1 MGKKRRK
8 LDTCTAVADTG
19 GRGTKTEPQNSEA
32 VRAGAAG
39 GGQFAASVR
48 DHRAGSAGDDSER
61 QAGTRGQEG
70 ADRKAAGTGAM
81 KTVALY
87 ARVSSEQQAQQQTI
101 ASQLEALEDRATSDG
116 HLVLASDRYVDDGV
130 SGATLIRPSLERL
143 RDRIAEGGV
152 DVLYVHS
159 PDRLARRYA
168 YQVLLLEEFSRQGTA
183 VIFLNGPAGQTAE
196 DQLLVQ
202 VQGMIAEYERAKI
215 LERSRRGKL
224 HKARTGIPNPL
235 SGAPYGYLYIRKTE
249 TEPARYQIILH
260 EAKVV
265 RQVFQ
270 WYVQEQV
277 SIGEIVRRLDK
288 EGVST
293 RTGKSKWDRTTIWA
307 MLKNPAYKGQAAY
320 GKTELAERGKLLRP
334 IRGRNPTPRHA
345 KSTCR
350 DKPKDEWISIPVP
363 PIISS
368 DVFDVAAEQLQRN
381 RRLSKRNGRGDKYLL
396 QGLVVC
402 AKCGYAYYGKTVSR
416 AIARRKNKERWA
428 YYRCVGTDSYRFEG
442 GKVCHNPQVRVD
454 QLDGYTW
461 DSVKELMQDPQRVL
475 DEWSTRSSSD
485 ATLGQLRRECDES
498 ERFLRTQEKTLSR
511 LRDAYEAGVLDLED
525 LAQRSERVR
534 TRIQK
539 AEVDL
544 ARAEQALS
552 ETVELT
558 AVIGRLTDF
567 SQKVQTGL
575 NSLSWQQRRQ
585 LIRTLVSRVEID
597 EESATIV
604 YRIPAGRDGLG
615 GASTSQATANG
626 TGGSTDSSY
635 QLCGRRD

>member
-1 MGKKRRK
+1 
-8 LDTCTAVADTG
+8 
-19 GRGTKTEPQNSEA
+19 
-32 VRAGAAG
+32 
-39 GGQFAASVR
+39 
-48 DHRAGSAGDDSER
+48 
-61 QAGTRGQEG
+61 
-70 ADRKAAGTGAM
+70 M

-87 ARVSSEQQAQQQTI
+87 ARVSSEQQAQQQTV
-101 ASQLEALEDRATSDG
+101 ASQLTALEERATSDG
-116 HLVLASDRYVDDGV
+116 HLVLASDRYVDDGF
-130 SGATLIRPSLERL
+130 SGATLIRPALERL
-143 RDRIAEGGV
+143 RDRIAEGSV

-159 PDRLARRYA
+159 PDRLARKYA
-168 YQVLLLEEFSRQGTA
+168 YQVLLMEEFSRQGTA
-183 VIFLNGPAGQTAE
+183 VVFVNGPSGQTAE

-224 HKARTGIPNPL
+224 HKARIGITNPL
-235 SGAPYGYLYIRKTE
+235 SGAPYGYLYVRKTE
-249 TEPARYQIILH
+249 TEPARYQIVLH

-265 RQVFQ
+265 RQVFK
-270 WYVQEQV
+270 WYVQEQI
-277 SIGEIVRRLDK
+277 SIGEIVRRLAK
-288 EGVST
+288 EGAPT
-293 RTGKSKWDRTTIWA
+293 RTGKSKWDRSTIWA

-320 GKTELAERGKLLRP
+320 GKTEAVERGKLLRP
-334 IRGRNPTPRHA
+334 IRGRKAVPRHA

-350 DKPKDEWISIPVP
+350 DKPKHEWITIAVP

-368 DVFDVAAEQLQRN
+368 DVFEVAEQQLQRN
-381 RRLSKRNGRGDKYLL
+381 RRLAQRNSRGNKYLL

-416 AIARRKNKERWA
+416 ATARRKNKERWA

-442 GKVCHNPQVRVD
+442 GRVCHNSQVRVD
-454 QLDGYTW
+454 QLDGYAW

-475 DEWSTRSSSD
+475 DEWSARASSD
-485 ATLGQLRRECDES
+485 TTLGQLRRERDES

-511 LRDAYEAGVLDLED
+511 LRDAYEAGALDLED
-525 LAQRSERVR
+525 LVQRSERVR

-539 AEVDL
+539 AKDDL

-567 SQKVQTGL
+567 AQNVQAGL
-575 NSLSWQQRRQ
+575 SSLSWQQRRQ

-597 EESATIV
+597 EDGATIV
-604 YRIPAGRDGLG
+604 YRIPAGKGGLSNS
-615 GASTSQATANG
+615 ATSQSNS
-626 TGGSTDSSY
+626 TGGSTDPSY
-635 QLCGRRD
+635 LLRGRRDISCIIEYLLA